1 MCHWYDDACSLS
13 KYEIRISKRTFHRL
27 NVVFEICLFLLAK
40 LKGLS
45 TIIIFHSRLFLRS
58 SQRVTVPLITLKH
71 C

>member
-1 MCHWYDDACSLS
+1 MCHWYDDACRLS

-45 TIIIFHSRLFLRS
+45 TIIIS
-58 SQRVTVPLITLKH
+58 SLTSFSEI
-71 C
+71 